1 MSNDERFQ
9 EIKEKEI
16 KRLTTP
22 LNYPK
27 GIFSYNKIPKDCEGQ
42 PARKRLWDKRYVLEP
57 KPGILSDDEI
67 LIYASESKQA
77 SKIRLKRGIG
87 NILDKKNVYE
97 NYTAIP
103 IFLGC
108 GLCVSLFI
116 GYMGFQESF
125 SLGLLVISLG
135 VLLIVI
141 GALGYI
147 YIFYIK
153 DYMDP
158 LYKQKLEEQ
167 KNY

>member
-27 GIFSYNKIPKDCEGQ
+27 GIFRYNKIPKDCEGQ

-97 NYTAIP
+97 NYTTIP
-103 IFLGC
+103 IFLVS
-108 GLCVSLFI
+108 GLCVFH
-116 GYMGFQESF
+116 Y
-125 SLGLLVISLG
+125 LLVIWAFKNHL
-135 VLLIVI
+135 VW
-141 GALGYI
+141 
-147 YIFYIK
+147 
-153 DYMDP
+153 DY
-158 LYKQKLEEQ
+158 Y
-167 KNY
+167 